1 MDSVSTS
8 SGSPPFS
15 PITYN
20 DHAGKLWIV
29 TILSLIYSSLAI
41 ITRAYIKHKMLGF
54 DDVLLALATI
64 LHLAQ
69 SVAIFIGLNNG
80 LGKFNSITP
89 PEQWATSSKS
99 TLAAVILSL
108 LALALAKCSVLAL
121 ILRIIGSK
129 TGKIKIFCI
138 SLMAISAAWGVG
150 SCLAFLINC
159 RADTLLTLD
168 NIEQCPNQDIRWA
181 VITAIDVSTEMLTW
195 ILIVQLSWTVNM
207 SFSRKCQVAMVFSFR
222 LLLIALSVT
231 HLVYFDKYPTSAQ
244 PQFAIASSL
253 LFQQVMIVWSLISA
267 TVPNMK
273 NFLKSFSIGMG
284 FPLPP
289 DLSWLESSQS
299 YQLQSLEN
307 RQPRGT
313 SSTATAGGT
322 LTSVGMHDPCDS
334 GLRSRP
340 YNWRLGQ
347 GSNETAV
354 RAHGGNNSREELLE
368 IEED

>member
-138 SLMAISAAWGVG
+138 SLMAISAAWG
-150 SCLAFLINC
+150 
-159 RADTLLTLD
+159 
-168 NIEQCPNQDIRWA
+168 DIRWA

-273 NFLKSFSIGMG
+273 NFLKSFSIA
-284 FPLPP
+284 
-289 DLSWLESSQS
+289 
-299 YQLQSLEN
+299 N
-307 RQPRGT
+307 RT
-313 SSTATAGGT
+313 SSSHLRT
-322 LTSVGMHDPCDS
+322 DNQE
-334 GLRSRP
+334 GLPLRQQP
-340 YNWRLGQ
+340 
-347 GSNETAV
+347 
-354 RAHGGNNSREELLE
+354 EEH
-368 IEED
+368 